1 MPIRGLLNYWPISNS
16 IGSISNQYT
25 LLLLLIHINKGSIDI
40 NNAQVYSKINSNIIT
55 IGLVICY
62 V

>member
-1 MPIRGLLNYWPISNS
+1 MPIRGLLNYWPIGNA